1 MLVKVKH
8 QTYLCSELFIKWY
21 QLVQVLH
28 AKVHIYLLKPYVLYQ
43 HRCLESHMNGWA
55 ACLIWIAFL
64 QRFED
69 EWWAAC
75 WFWIVFLQRF
85 EDEWCAACWFWIV
98 FLQTFEDEWW
108 AACWFWIVFLQRF
121 EAWFWTQ
128 VNSVVCP
135 LCINYEL

>member
-1 MLVKVKH
+1 MVMLVKVKH

-28 AKVHIYLLKPYVLYQ
+28 AKKVHVYLLKPYVLFQ

-55 ACLIWIAFL
+55 ACLIWIVFL

-69 EWWAAC
+69 QWWAAC

-85 EDEWCAACWFWIV
+85 V
-98 FLQTFEDEWW
+98 DEWW

-135 LCINYEL
+135 LCINNKL